1 MSLAEIALGAGRAS
15 ASGGR
20 SVVDIITFIEAPWG
34 LGMRLF
40 PVQKVILKTYYGLPL
55 DDTTPITITD
65 WRRTKETKI
74 TEADYLK
81 MMFDEGRCNIREIE
95 PGRER
100 REMVLSIGRRAGKC
114 VVGDTLVLTDTGIRR
129 MDDLGDVN
137 GPEFQPLNVG
147 VAQEKQQ
154 HSRSAYFYNGGV
166 QPTFRI
172 RTYAGAVL
180 EGTGKHRIKI
190 MRKDGTIDW
199 CRLDEIEIGAQTCTH
214 RGADLWATEPV
225 DLRPYH
231 VAPKRK
237 SAVVQPDTFN
247 EDWGLLLG
255 YLVGDGCWTNR
266 TSLAVTVEHPETLDE
281 LRQLFGRTVGKSS
294 FSPDLRTDRTGSIRA
309 HDRALRE
316 FLHNLGYRYDV
327 GVDTKATPWVILRSP
342 RHIVRAYL
350 QALFETDGST
360 SSDGRSVSFSSAS
373 RRLAEETRA
382 LLLNFGVTSRIRTK
396 HINKYKRDYY
406 ELTLTGRRS
415 KVVFDREV
423 GFRSEKK
430 NTPLRANINRT
441 RREGGDSESIP
452 YQKEWVARLLNSIPK
467 ALPGDGWSR
476 SVLRT
481 ALGPVCKS
489 REKVELTYDRL
500 RSILP
505 LAKDLGADSATL
517 AHFEDI
523 DALDYAF
530 DEVVSIEHGEAPVF
544 DLNVPEGA
552 SFVANGMMNHN
563 TTMSACIAAYETYRL
578 INKGDPQGYY
588 GLPASNNIQL
598 ISVATDK
605 DQAGLLY
612 QEVSG
617 HFRNCL
623 AGETQ
628 VITANGTKAIRDL
641 SGSSHVLLTRDG
653 SWVEA
658 PIRNFGSQKLYRIVV
673 QRQGVQREIYATAD
687 HRWFA
692 RDARHAYRGKGFQE
706 FTTAQ
711 LRPGKHH
718 LQSTFGRSYKNRV
731 DPSPFGV
738 AHGFTFGDGTT
749 VKGQRNANHVYL
761 LGEKDS
767 ALLPYFSMC
776 PQIQRPVS
784 VGMVDVS
791 AIPNFF
797 RDFPPLSENKSYL
810 LGWLMGYFAADG
822 SASGGQIK
830 LASAVKRNIEFVR
843 DVCVLLGIGTYDIRE
858 ETRTSNLTNRPFTM
872 YSVHLM
878 RDTLDES
885 FFVLPSHKEAFVE
898 AGGSD
903 VRRKVVQWTVMS
915 VEETDR
921 VEDVYCATVEG
932 HGDFVLDGNI
942 ATGNCGFFAPYT
954 ANNTQSY
961 ARFQSPKDIERY
973 GSYHT
978 DPTAKA
984 TLKVTFRSCVAKGL
998 RGAGNIVIILDEVA
1012 HFTDDGQSSA
1022 DAVYNAVV
1030 PSSAAFSKKDPT
1042 NPTIPV
1048 GSVESK
1054 VISISSPLG
1063 RQGLF
1068 YRLFSTGYQSAKIA
1082 EERLCIQAPTWEVN
1096 PTVPAGFFEAEYVKD
1111 ARVFFTEYGAEFSD
1125 RTRGWIE
1132 EANDLL
1138 ACVEPTARPRFRA
1151 PPRQPHFAGIDV
1163 ALVGD
1168 YTTIAIGHTDDQ
1180 NRIIVDL
1187 VQGIRAGEGDYEDC
1201 DRLEFTDVAEW
1212 IHQWSKQFYITEGL
1226 FDQWLGIPLEQAL
1239 VAKGLN
1245 QFKSFK
1251 STPQLNSQMYQNF
1264 KDMMFDRRLVLYDW
1278 PIPDGDAHCAY
1289 ITELLE
1295 LQAEYKSKYVTVVEA
1310 PKMAGKH
1317 DDHADSLVRMIWS
1330 ASQNLGKGSSI
1341 AGHRIIPGQQRPA
1354 SPYALRRKSM
1364 QMGSHPDRQVPRL
1377 STGGSRFVGRSGSS
1391 LESLIV
1397 PPWRK
1402 K

>member
-40 PVQKVILKTYYGLPL
+40 PVQKVILKVYYGLPL
-55 DDTTPITITD
+55 DDKTPITITD
-65 WRRTKETKI
+65 WRRTSETQI

-81 MMFDEGRCNIREIE
+81 KMFDEGRCNIREVE

-114 VVGDTLVLTDTGIRR
+114 VVGDTLVLTDGGIRR
-129 MDDLGDVN
+129 ISELGDVT
-137 GPEFQPLNVG
+137 GPEFQPLNIG
-147 VAQEKQQ
+147 VAQEGRTR
-154 HSRSAYFYNGGV
+154 SRSAYFYNGGI
-166 QPTFRI
+166 QPTFKVQ
-172 RTYAGAVL
+172 TYAGARL
-180 EGTGKHRIKI
+180 EGTGKHRIKVL
-190 MRKDGTIDW
+190 RPSGVIDW
-199 CRLDEIEIGAQTCTH
+199 CRLDEIDAGAVVCTH
-214 RGADLWATEPV
+214 RGSDLWAQHHV

-231 VAPKRK
+231 VASARK
-237 SAVVQPDTFN
+237 TPTVQPDFLT

-255 YLVGDGCWTNR
+255 YLVGDGNWNSR
-266 TSLAVTVEHPETLDE
+266 AGIGITVEHPETLDE
-281 LRQLFGRTVGKSS
+281 VRELLTRTVGKVSYT
-294 FSPDLRTDRTGSIRA
+294 PDLRTTRTGALRA
-309 HDRALRE
+309 HGKALRE
-316 FLHNLGYRYDV
+316 FLHNIGYRYDV
-327 GVDTKATPWVILRSP
+327 ASDTKATPWVILQSP
-342 RHIVRAYL
+342 RSIVRAYL
-350 QALFETDGST
+350 QGLFETDGSVT
-360 SSDGRSVSFSSAS
+360 TDGRSVSFCSAS
-373 RRLAEETRA
+373 RRLAEETRF
-382 LLLNFGVTSRIRTK
+382 LLLNFGITSRMRTK
-396 HINKYKRDYY
+396 HHRRLAKAYY
-406 ELTLTGRRS
+406 EIVLTGRRS
-415 KVVFDREV
+415 KVLFDREV
-423 GFRSEKK
+423 GFRSDKK
-430 NTPLRANINRT
+430 NSRLRSNLART
-441 RREGGDSESIP
+441 TREGKDSESIP
-452 YQKEWVARLLNSIPK
+452 YQKEWVVRLLASIPK
-467 ALPGDGWSR
+467 AQPGDGWAR
-476 SVLRT
+476 STLRT
-481 ALGPVCKS
+481 VLGSCCKPS
-489 REKVELTYDRL
+489 GGDLTYDKL
-500 RSILP
+500 QASLP
-505 LAKDLGADSATL
+505 IARDLGADPQIIQ
-517 AHFEDI
+517 HFEYL
-523 DALDYAF
+523 LDCNYAF
-530 DEVVSIEHGEAPVF
+530 DEVVSVEYGEAPVF
-544 DLNVPEGA
+544 DLNVPEGS
-552 SFVANGMMNHN
+552 SFVANGMTNHN

-617 HFRNCL
+617 HFR
-623 AGETQ
+623 
-628 VITANGTKAIRDL
+628 
-641 SGSSHVLLTRDG
+641 
-653 SWVEA
+653 
-658 PIRNFGSQKLYRIVV
+658 
-673 QRQGVQREIYATAD
+673 
-687 HRWFA
+687 
-692 RDARHAYRGKGFQE
+692 
-706 FTTAQ
+706 
-711 LRPGKHH
+711 
-718 LQSTFGRSYKNRV
+718 
-731 DPSPFGV
+731 
-738 AHGFTFGDGTT
+738 
-749 VKGQRNANHVYL
+749 
-761 LGEKDS
+761 
-767 ALLPYFSMC
+767 
-776 PQIQRPVS
+776 
-784 VGMVDVS
+784 
-791 AIPNFF
+791 
-797 RDFPPLSENKSYL
+797 
-810 LGWLMGYFAADG
+810 
-822 SASGGQIK
+822 
-830 LASAVKRNIEFVR
+830 
-843 DVCVLLGIGTYDIRE
+843 
-858 ETRTSNLTNRPFTM
+858 
-872 YSVHLM
+872 
-878 RDTLDES
+878 
-885 FFVLPSHKEAFVE
+885 
-898 AGGSD
+898 
-903 VRRKVVQWTVMS
+903 
-915 VEETDR
+915 
-921 VEDVYCATVEG
+921 
-932 HGDFVLDGNI
+932 
-942 ATGNCGFFAPYT
+942 NCGFFAPYT

-1030 PSSAAFSKKDPT
+1030 PSSAAFSKKDPKD
-1042 NPTIPV
+1042 PTIPV
-1048 GSVESK
+1048 GGVESK

-1068 YRLFSTGYQSAKIA
+1068 YKLFSTGYQSAKIA

-1168 YTTIAIGHTDDQ
+1168 YTTISIGHTDEQ

-1264 KDMMFDRRLVLYDW
+1264 KDMMFDKRLVLYDW
-1278 PIPDGDAHCAY
+1278 PVPDGEAHCAY

-1295 LQAEYKSKYVTVVEA
+1295 LQAEYKSKYVTIVEA

-1330 ASQNLGKGSSI
+1330 ASQHLGTGATI
-1341 AGHRIIPGQQRPA
+1341 AGHRTMPGQQRPA
-1354 SPYALRRKSM
+1354 SPYALRRKAM

-1377 STGGSRFVGRSGSS
+1377 SSGGSRFMGRSNSK
-1391 LESLIV
+1391 LESLVV